1 MGYIHDRLKEA
12 LGGNKSMY
20 SNSIVIKDWTP
31 NNIKTLVIGKSFIL
45 IVHHVGGFGGSRVI
59 PLDVNKVAEDI
70 HYGGNSKLNYILK
83 RRSLSCLEELYVD
96 YTYIQENSL
105 IDLVGYVRELVD
117 TRSRLRYFGYGDFP
131 LGVEGWIKSAYD
143 RNKGNLDYSIA
154 LDISKPF
161 RLEHKEVGYSEW
173 YKSYY
178 LRPQYYK
185 LDEENGKLA
194 LHFRKFE
201 NDYNSYIAKKLE
213 QGKVK
218 ILKGS
223 VEELINNDCAN
234 ISYLK
239 RFDYLLLHLTKASE
253 DTVKSIVLRIC
264 RNIIKSKESF
274 PGISREVLTPLL
286 KNVSD
291 REYLAKSYE
300 RFGVLDLKGN
310 TIDENKVSDY
320 LENSKGLI
328 DLGSILD
335 KICFDSMIELSRKG
349 YKDLLSMALLM
360 NEKSIPSGN
369 FRNNFIRKSST
380 ITDLDGY
387 FGFLGDVIGVSL

>member
-12 LGGNKSMY
+12 LGGSRSMY
-20 SNSIVIKDWTP
+20 SNSVVIKDWTP

-45 IVHHVGGFGGSRVI
+45 VVYHVGGFGGSKVI
-59 PLDVNKVAEDI
+59 PLDVDKVAEDI
-70 HYGGNSKLNYILK
+70 QYGGNSKLNYILK

-96 YTYIQENSL
+96 YAYIQGNPL
-105 IDLVGYVRELVD
+105 IDLVGYVTELVD

-154 LDISKPF
+154 LDIRKPF
-161 RLEHKEVGYSEW
+161 RLEHKDVGYSEW

-201 NDYNSYIAKKLE
+201 NDYRSYIAKKSEIDKVRVLE
-213 QGKVK
+213 
-218 ILKGS
+218 GS
-223 VEELINNDCAN
+223 IEELVNNDCAN

-239 RFDYLLLHLTKASE
+239 RFDSLLLHLSRGSE
-253 DTVKSIVLRIC
+253 DTVKSIVLKVC
-264 RNIIKSKESF
+264 RNVIKSRESF
-274 PGISREVLTPLL
+274 PGMSREVLTPLL

-291 REYLAKSYE
+291 RGYLAKSYE
-300 RFGVLDLKGN
+300 RFGVLDLSGN
-310 TIDENKVSDY
+310 DIDESKVSDY
-320 LENSKGLI
+320 IENNKGLI

-335 KICFDSMIELSRKG
+335 KICFDSMVELSRKG
-349 YKDLLSMALLM
+349 YKDLLSIALLI
-360 NEKSIPSGN
+360 NEKDIPSGN
-369 FRNNFIRKSST
+369 FRNNFIKKSST
-380 ITDLDGY
+380 RTELDGY
-387 FGFLGDVIGVSL
+387 FGFLGEVIGVSL